1 MYAHLA
7 TMSTDTTDF
16 IVVPIIEL
24 PSDTGY
30 TDLKQF
36 IRDNI
41 LDVDNKDLV
50 ADDAAMKVVI
60 EMGSD
65 LAINAFA
72 LNFRFTNSEGQLVV
86 NQDVVEASNLGK
98 RVFERLSIS
107 KVTDSVP
114 DKPLVLTSTQFTQD
128 SYKTCL
134 TNFKTRLGLV
144 GAQDLYVLV
153 NVVMSPFPTEGNFT
167 REIADSLQK
176 VIEEEVA
183 MSRYRNEVTPDLHGF
198 VMQGTKKLFLVHLPM
213 FNMANHRYQL
223 IITGDLPTNVMSK
236 YQQARLDFPDQ
247 YFTLGNASKLTLD
260 EMLKNKKF
268 DAVIDKGLPPL
279 DG

>member
-16 IVVPIIEL
+16 IVVPMNEL
-24 PSDTGY
+24 PSSTQ

-50 ADDAAMKVVI
+50 ANDAAMKVVI

-72 LNFRFTNSEGQLVV
+72 LNFRFKNSEGQLVD

-114 DKPLVLTSTQFTQD
+114 DKPLILTSTQFTQD

-134 TNFKTRLGLV
+134 TNFKTRLSLV

-153 NVVMSPFPTEGNFT
+153 NVIMSPFPTDGNFT

-176 VIEEEVA
+176 VIEEEVET
-183 MSRYRNEVTPDLHGF
+183 SRYRNEVTPDLHGF

-223 IITGDLPTNVMSK
+223 IITGDLPTDAMNK
-236 YQQARLDFPDQ
+236 YQQARVDFPDQ
-247 YFTLGNASKLTLD
+247 YFTLGNASKETLST
-260 EMLKNKKF
+260 MLANKKF
-268 DAVIDKGLPPL
+268 NAVIDKGMPPL

>member
-16 IVVPIIEL
+16 IVVPMNEL
-24 PSDTGY
+24 PSSTQ

-50 ADDAAMKVVI
+50 ANDAAMKVVI

-72 LNFRFTNSEGQLVV
+72 LNFRFKNSEGQLVD

-114 DKPLVLTSTQFTQD
+114 DKPL
-128 SYKTCL
+128 
-134 TNFKTRLGLV
+134 
-144 GAQDLYVLV
+144 
-153 NVVMSPFPTEGNFT
+153 
-167 REIADSLQK
+167 
-176 VIEEEVA
+176 
-183 MSRYRNEVTPDLHGF
+183 
-198 VMQGTKKLFLVHLPM
+198 
-213 FNMANHRYQL
+213 
-223 IITGDLPTNVMSK
+223 
-236 YQQARLDFPDQ
+236 
-247 YFTLGNASKLTLD
+247 
-260 EMLKNKKF
+260 
-268 DAVIDKGLPPL
+268 
-279 DG
+279 